1 MIERMESVWR
11 RIRSWFHAS
20 EWGIR
25 LLGLS
30 KSSGTET
37 EPGLVLV
44 QIDGLS
50 RRQLETALGKGK
62 MPFLKQLLG
71 TEGYRMHTLYSGLPA
86 STPAVQG
93 ELLYGV
99 PGCVPAFSFQDR
111 STGEVVKMFD
121 PEPVAKIQ
129 ESLEKNRPH
138 LLENGSTYANI
149 FSGGAAETH
158 FCPATFGWD
167 HITRAIHPINLLGF
181 FFSHALSLLR
191 TGFLLLVESVLAVGD
206 CIRGLIGG
214 KDLLKELKFVPT
226 RVAISIL
233 LRDLVTLGARMDVLR
248 GLPVVHIN
256 FLGYD
261 EQAHRRGPTSDFA
274 HWTLKGIDAAIRR
287 VVHTARMSSRRDYE
301 VWVFSDHGQEET
313 VPFPRESGKSVQEAV
328 AKVFTQFGPPLLGKK
343 DTRGIQFERSKWLGT
358 AFLNWLVGE
367 NDDQDAID
375 RSRLVVTALGSLG
388 HLYTPVLLDQPEK
401 ARLAKKL
408 VEEAHIPTVLY
419 AASNGDAHACTRDGL
434 LHLPQDAEKLLGPEH
449 PFLEEA
455 AQDLVKL
462 SHHPNAGDLI
472 LSGWRLGRQ
481 PVSFP
486 MENGSHTGPGPE
498 ETRAFALLPVTT
510 PLETTGD
517 YLRPLQLREAALRYL
532 KRHPSP
538 QKPQLSRRKRREN
551 HLRIMTYNI
560 HYCIN
565 MDGKTSPKR
574 IAKVIAHYDPDIVC
588 LQELDVRRMR
598 TGSVDQVHFIA
609 HELDMDFH
617 FAPAVKIQEEE
628 FGNAVL
634 TRFPMQLVHAGRLPG
649 IPDRSDIEPR
659 GALWVEIGVD
669 GKTIQLFNTHFG
681 LREQERIQQVNA
693 LMGKEWLGH
702 PDCRDPVILCGDFN
716 ALPRSRVCNKLRRKF
731 IDAQWSLN
739 DHRPQRTFFGR
750 FPVGRIDHIFVSPG
764 IEVRGI
770 EVPRTALT
778 RTASD
783 HLPLI
788 AEVKLPD

>member
-11 RIRSWFHAS
+11 KIRFWTHSS

-37 EPGLVLV
+37 EPGLLLI

-50 RRQLETALGKGK
+50 RKQLDTALKKGK
-62 MPFLKQLLG
+62 MPFLKRLLK
-71 TEGYRMHTLYSGLPA
+71 TEGYRMHTMYSGLPA

-111 STGEVVKMFD
+111 TTGEVVKMFD
-121 PEPVAKIQ
+121 PDPVARIQ
-129 ESLEKNRPH
+129 ETLEKNQPH
-138 LLENGSTYANI
+138 LLEGGSSYANI
-149 FSGGAAETH
+149 FSGGAQETH

-167 HITRAIHPINLLGF
+167 HISKTLHPLNLLGF
-181 FFSHALSLLR
+181 FSSHSLSLLR
-191 TGFLLLVESVLAVGD
+191 TVVLLAVEFVLAGVD
-206 CIRGLIGG
+206 CIRGLIEG

-233 LRDLVTLGARMDVLR
+233 LRDLVSLGARMDVLR

-261 EQAHRRGPTSDFA
+261 EQAHRRGPSSNFA

-301 VWVFSDHGQEET
+301 VWVYSDHGQEET
-313 VPFPRESGKSVQEAV
+313 IPFSRENGISVHETV
-328 AKVFTQFGPPLLGKK
+328 ARVFTQFGPPILRKK
-343 DTRGIQFERSKWLGT
+343 DSRGTQYERSKWLGT
-358 AFLNWLVGE
+358 SFLNWLVGE
-367 NDDQDAID
+367 NDDDEEIGG
-375 RSRLVVTALGSLG
+375 SRLVVTALGSLG
-388 HLYTPVLLDQPEK
+388 HIYAPAPLSLEEK
-401 ARLAKKL
+401 ERLAKIL
-408 VEEAHIPTVLY
+408 VGEGKIPSVLIPY
-419 AASNGDAHACTRDGL
+419 QDRTARVFTPNGL
-434 LHLPQDAEKLLGPEH
+434 LHLPQDAEKLLGPDH

-455 AQDLVKL
+455 AKDLTTL

-472 LSGWRLGRQ
+472 LMGWRRGKP

-498 ETRAFALLPVTT
+498 ETRAFALLPATT
-510 PLETTGD
+510 PLDFNGE
-517 YLRPLQLREAALRYL
+517 YLRPMQLREAALRYL
-532 KRHPSP
+532 NRHPSP
-538 QKPQLSRRKRREN
+538 QIPQLSRRKRRRD

-560 HYCIN
+560 HSCIN
-565 MDGKTSPKR
+565 MDGKISPKR

-588 LQELDVRRMR
+588 LQELDVRKMR
-598 TGSVDQVHFIA
+598 TGSVDQAHFIGR
-609 HELDMDFH
+609 ELDMDFH
-617 FAPAVKIQEEE
+617 FAPAVKIQEEQY
-628 FGNAVL
+628 GNAVL

-649 IPDRSDIEPR
+649 IPNRSDLEPR
-659 GALWVEIGVD
+659 GALWVEIEVD
-669 GKTIQLFNTHFG
+669 GKKIQIFNTHFG
-681 LREQERIQQVNA
+681 LREQEGINQVNA
-693 LMGKEWLGH
+693 LLGKEWLGH
-702 PDCRDPVILCGDFN
+702 PDRLDPAILCGDFN
-716 ALPRSRVCNKLRRKF
+716 ALPRSRVCTKLRRKF
-731 IDAQWSLN
+731 IDAQWVLN

-750 FPVGRIDHIFVSPG
+750 FPVGRIDHIFVSPRV
-764 IEVRGI
+764 EVQGI

-778 RTASD
+778 RIASD

-788 AEVKLPD
+788 AEIKLPD